1 MKMLTSAGVLFAVTL
16 SLSACG
22 GSHMV
27 TVNAGPDLVR
37 VGLPAPLVMLI
48 RSFRK
53 DRSVT
58 AKRVEVYGPGSRRA
72 LVKASSGDLVQKI
85 AAERKG
91 FYLIVLHGHFV
102 AGSHPA
108 GTKAPRGTVETQVW
122 SAKEGVT
129 DTGISNRLPA
139 AVSRIKGPTVVSIGS
154 PAPGPYGAQV
164 SATTHTGPTSIP
176 GLTKIAASRPSIC
189 SYKGQPPSFCR
200 PGGALFSTRA
210 ASTFGRLRQP

>member
-1 MKMLTSAGVLFAVTL
+1 MRSRRRIFGDMKMLTSAGVLFAVTL

-91 FYLIVLHGHFV
+91 FYL
-102 AGSHPA
+102 
-108 GTKAPRGTVETQVW
+108 
-122 SAKEGVT
+122 
-129 DTGISNRLPA
+129 
-139 AVSRIKGPTVVSIGS
+139 
-154 PAPGPYGAQV
+154 
-164 SATTHTGPTSIP
+164 
-176 GLTKIAASRPSIC
+176 
-189 SYKGQPPSFCR
+189 
-200 PGGALFSTRA
+200 
-210 ASTFGRLRQP
+210 